1 MKFSFIQKWVLGCFL
16 LLIAN
21 DNSCAALARLSPNA
35 KFSVLTCSPG
45 PDLYS
50 LFGHSAFRLQD
61 TLGGKPV
68 DVVFNY
74 GVFDAFDDGFYVK
87 FARGKLDYRLQVE
100 YYDYFVESYAMEGR
114 GVWEQDLNFTREQKQ
129 RLFELLQANS
139 EESNC
144 TYRYDFFYDNC
155 SSRIRDMVI
164 RAAAEQTTE
173 GMGFRY
179 VPLDDLLAINT
190 IAFKHPCTKGTT
202 YRQAI
207 QKYLDFQPWSDFGI
221 DIALGQPCDKT
232 IGDYGFMFLPDSLMS
247 ELQMA
252 ELDGHMLCEQPREIL
267 PNRTSFSIDFLTAPI
282 TLLTLWLLLHAGLT
296 YRARSRKANLLFF
309 EGVLLSVASLVSL
322 LVIFLWF
329 FTDHTTT
336 QFNWNILWAS
346 PVHLLALVMNRN
358 KKAVRMLSATQIAIC
373 LFMLAGFA
381 WLPQSLHIA
390 TIPLALML
398 IITYGRL
405 YRNARIIEQ

>member
-1 MKFSFIQKWVLGCFL
+1 MKFSIILKCVLGCFL
-16 LLIAN
+16 LVMAKHK
-21 DNSCAALARLSPNA
+21 AHGALARLSPDA

-74 GVFDAFDDGFYVK
+74 GVFDAFDDGFYFK

-139 EESNC
+139 DEPNC
-144 TYRYDFFYDNC
+144 VYRYDFFYDNC
-155 SSRIRDMVI
+155 SSRIRDMII
-164 RAAAEQTTE
+164 RAAAEQPTE

-179 VPLDDLLAINT
+179 VPLNDLLAINT
-190 IAFKHPCTKGTT
+190 ITFKHPCAKGTT
-202 YRQAI
+202 YRQSI

-221 DIALGQPCDKT
+221 DIALGQPCDNV

-267 PNRTSFSIDFLTAPI
+267 PNRTHFDIDYLTAPI
-282 TLLTLWLLLHAGLT
+282 TLLTLWLLVHAVLT
-296 YRARSRKANLLFF
+296 YRARLRKSNLLFF
-309 EGVLLSVASLVSL
+309 EGALLSVISLVSL

-336 QFNWNILWAS
+336 QFNWNVLWAS
-346 PVHLLALVMNRN
+346 PVHVLVLALNRN
-358 KKAVRMLSATQIAIC
+358 KRAVRILAMLQIAMC
-373 LFMLAGFA
+373 LFMLVAFA
-381 WLPQSLHIA
+381 WLPQTLHVA

-398 IITYGRL
+398 IITYNRL

>member
-16 LLIAN
+16 LFIAN

-45 PDLYS
+45 ADLYS

-114 GVWEQDLNFTREQKQ
+114 GVWEQELNFTREQKQ

-155 SSRIRDMVI
+155 SSRIRDMII
-164 RAAAEQTTE
+164 RAAAVQTTE

-179 VPLDDLLAINT
+179 VALDDLLSINT
-190 IAFKHPCTKGTT
+190 IAFQHPCSKGTT

-221 DIALGQPCDKT
+221 DIALGQPCDKV

-247 ELQMA
+247 ELQLA
-252 ELDGHMLCEQPREIL
+252 KLDGHLLCEQPREIL
-267 PNRTSFSIDFLTAPI
+267 PNRTSFSIGYLTAPI
-282 TLLTLWLLLHAGLT
+282 TLLTLWLLVHAGLT
-296 YRARSRKANLLFF
+296 YRARYRKSNLLFF
-309 EGVLLSVASLVSL
+309 EGALLTVAGLVSL

-336 QFNWNILWAS
+336 QFNWNVLWAS
-346 PVHLLALVMNRN
+346 PVHLLVLALNRN
-358 KKAVRMLSATQIAIC
+358 KRAVRMLAMLQIASC
-373 LFMLAGFA
+373 LFMLVAFV
-381 WLPQSLHIA
+381 WLPQSLHLA

-398 IITYGRL
+398 IITYSRL
-405 YRNARIIEQ
+405 YRNARNIEH